1 MSDASQISR
10 KIDEII
16 AQRKIKAQELKARKE
31 YLAELKS
38 LMNSD
43 NALVMKNRAI
53 SDEKVRKDC
62 EEILKDAH
70 FSMRVKK
77 EIDVVVKKL
86 NAGISRFE
94 RDSLNVATVGR
105 ARQGKST
112 FLQAVSNLGN
122 DIIPAF
128 DAGDCTGAVSI
139 IRNDPSIAPGL
150 VRVDI
155 TFRTKEELTGIVRDY
170 IKQIDPDFLSDASIE
185 FDDIGNVPLAEFES
199 KIGRGDSK
207 TTILLK
213 HLRNIVDDFNG
224 RSDSCSP
231 SIRELCG
238 EPGIVLTDPDEI
250 RKYVAQNN
258 GVSEGD
264 PERENYYSYLAVKKA
279 VISCQFLENV
289 GKLVLVDTIGV
300 GDTQVGI
307 EDAMLDTVDS
317 QCDAAIVVTKPEA
330 RIRTQDQDLYDS
342 LRKKFKDRDTSK
354 WLFYLANEQKGFN
367 ENAIDSF
374 VSDVREKNFAV
385 ADCMKIDSKNR
396 DEVRDG
402 FLIPMLNKLI
412 ANMDIIDRDY
422 MAEIDVLTAKLKQN
436 ILAEYDKFPAPKNM
450 GSQVQIGIEV
460 AQLGNECYN
469 KLTADLARGVDFWYL
484 ERNKPNAILWN
495 RVKDI
500 LDNLEETLPEEEKL
514 QDMIDRS
521 GTLIGD
527 YIWMTPL
534 NYVRNKITDQFIAID
549 KPMEEETLKFKN
561 SMVKELYYSLKNL
574 GGEDVVLSE
583 DEEEDENTD
592 YVKWLWSVLD
602 PLIKDK
608 PKYSQIHRAFKFLY
622 QFEFNVRAELIREV
636 RNQLGII
643 NPMTPEYYMRP
654 NYMFAKHDA
663 GKSIRFY
670 LTSRIAILEDGLRH
684 SLSKMNKLPNQAF
697 YAAAEEFYDRLT
709 FASDLDN
716 GTFVDMA
723 DIWAEFFT
731 EYSQILWA
739 EQVDKYKEMD
749 ALMAEYKNYRDAISV
764 KLASLI

>member
-16 AQRKIKAQELKARKE
+16 AQRKIKA
-31 YLAELKS
+31 AELKKRKEFLMELKT
-38 LMNSD
+38 LMNGD
-43 NALVMKNRAI
+43 NALVMKNRGI
-53 SDEKVRKDC
+53 KDETVRKEC
-62 EEILKDAH
+62 EEVLKNAH
-70 FSMRVKK
+70 FSMKVKK
-77 EIDVVVKKL
+77 DIDALVKIL
-86 NAGISRFE
+86 NMGISRFE

-139 IRNDPSIAPGL
+139 IRNDPAIAPGL

-155 TFRTKEELTGIVRDY
+155 TFRSKEDLTKIVCDY
-170 IKQIDPDFLSDASIE
+170 INQIDPSFLSDTVIE
-185 FDDIGNVPLAEFES
+185 FDDIGNVPIIDFES
-199 KIGRGDSK
+199 KIDRGDSK

-224 RSDSCSP
+224 VSDSCSP

-264 PERENYYSYLAVKKA
+264 PSRENYYSYLAVSKA

-307 EDAMLDTVDS
+307 EDAMLDTVDK

-342 LRKKFKDRDTSK
+342 LRKRFVKRDTGK

-385 ADCMKIDSKNR
+385 ADCIKINSKNR
-396 DEVRDG
+396 DEVKDN
-402 FLIPMLNKLI
+402 FLIPMLNKLTE
-412 ANMDIIDRDY
+412 NMNSIDSDY
-422 MAEIDVLTAKLKQN
+422 ISEIDELTQKLKEN
-436 ILAEYDKFPAPKNM
+436 VLSEFNKFPEAKNM
-450 GSQVQIGIEV
+450 GSQIRIGIEV
-460 AQLGNECYN
+460 AQLGKECYN
-469 KLTADLARGVDFWYL
+469 KLTADLARGVDYWYL

-500 LDNLEETLPEEEKL
+500 LDGLESALPDEERL
-514 QDMIDRS
+514 QDLIDMS

-549 KPMEEETLKFKN
+549 KPMEQETLKFKN

-574 GGEDVVLSE
+574 GGDIVLSE
-583 DEEEDENTD
+583 DEEDDENTD
-592 YVKWLWSVLD
+592 YVKWLWGVLD

-608 PKYSQIHRAFKFLY
+608 PKYTQIHRAFKFLY

-654 NYMFAKHDA
+654 NYMFAKHNA
-663 GKSIRFY
+663 GKAIRFY
-670 LTSRIAILEDGLRH
+670 LASRVAILEDGLRH
-684 SLSKMNKLPNQAF
+684 SLSRMNKLPNQAF

-716 GTFVDMA
+716 GTFVDMS

-739 EQVDKYKEMD
+739 ERVNRYKEMD
-749 ALMAEYKNYRDAISV
+749 ALMAEYQNFRDAVSI
-764 KLASLI
+764 KIASLI